1 MKTRIVSIMAACFC
15 VISFC
20 AKPVKATLI
29 TIEIEAV
36 VHGVHDP
43 DNHLEG
49 RVNVGDLITGTY
61 TYDTDT
67 PDEDWLLGSESDM
80 VARYH
85 YFNPPYGIFLSV
97 GGLDFKTDPDNTN
110 FLIQLVNDYLYSI
123 DTYSVTS
130 YGNLPLSNGAIVD
143 TISWGLR
150 DDSGSAISSTDLLTT
165 APAISDWQHFNYLNI
180 EGPGT
185 RDNILFQAHVTS
197 AVVIPEPS
205 AILFLGF
212 GAITLVGKVKK

>member
-1 MKTRIVSIMAACFC
+1 MVVAMAVFGGVVLWAAP
-15 VISFC
+15 
-20 AKPVKATLI
+20 AKGTLI
-29 TIEIEAV
+29 TIAIQAV
-36 VHGVHDP
+36 VDGVNDP
-43 DNHLEG
+43 DNDLEG
-49 RVNVGDLITGTY
+49 RIHIGDLITGTY
-61 TYDTDT
+61 TYDTDS
-67 PDEDWLLGSESDM
+67 PDMDWLWGSESDI

-85 YFNPPYGIFLSV
+85 YFNPPYGISLSV
-97 GGLDFKTDPDNTN
+97 GGLDFKTDPDRTN
-110 FLIQLVNDYLYSI
+110 FVIQIVNDYLYSI

-150 DDSGSAISSTDLLTT
+150 DDSGSAISSTELLPTG
-165 APAISDWQHFNYLNI
+165 PVLSDWQHFNYLNI

-205 AILFLGF
+205 AILLLGF
-212 GAITLVGKVKK
+212 GAVTLVRKVRR